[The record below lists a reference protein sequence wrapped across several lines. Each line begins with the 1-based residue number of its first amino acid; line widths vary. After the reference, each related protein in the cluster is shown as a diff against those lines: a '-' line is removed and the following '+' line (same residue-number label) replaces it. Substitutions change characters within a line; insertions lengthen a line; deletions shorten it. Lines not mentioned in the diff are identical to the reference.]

1 MLILMELHP
10 QKDWQTECYSMGGG
24 MFMSPTKSIK
34 LVALGLGVVV
44 FMTAGCATKK
54 FVRQSI
60 QESVQPLQA
69 NLNKVDQKTDQNAE
83 QIRDVDRR
91 SESGIAQAQNA
102 ADQAHQAATTADQ
115 HAQVAQQVGEKGLA
129 QANEAQEMVN
139 NIDNYKPAQ
148 QATVLFALNKS
159 TLTTEDKQRLD
170 QLVQTVK
177 TLKHY
182 VIEVQGYT
190 DSTGSKAYNLQ
201 LSQRR
206 ADAVVRYLT
215 LNGDIPL
222 VKIHNLGYG
231 EAAPVNPN
239 NTRKGRALNR
249 RVQITVL
256 VPQMPN
262 APQSAAQL
270 TPTESTQ

>member
-1 MLILMELHP
+1 M
-10 QKDWQTECYSMGGG
+10 SMSGG
-24 MFMSPTKSIK
+24 MFMSPRNSIK
-34 LVALGLGVVV
+34 LMALGVGFVVLT
-44 FMTAGCATKK
+44 TAGCATKK
-54 FVRQSI
+54 FVRQSV
-60 QESVQPLQA
+60 QESIQPLQA
-69 NLNKVDQKTDQNAE
+69 SLHKVDRKAE
-83 QIRDVDRR
+83 R
-91 SESGIAQAQNA
+91 GIAQAQNA
-102 ADQAHQAATTADQ
+102 ADQAHQAAMTADQ
-115 HAQVAQQVGEKGLA
+115 HAQAAQQVGEKGLA

-148 QATVLFALNKS
+148 QATDLFGFNKS
-159 TLTTEDKQRLD
+159 ILTTEDKQRLD
-170 QLVQTVK
+170 QLVQNVK

-215 LNGDIPL
+215 MNGDIPL

-231 EAAPVNPN
+231 EAAAVNPN

-249 RVQITVL
+249 RVQITVF

-262 APQSAAQL
+262 ASQSAAQL
-270 TPTESTQ
+270 TPAEPSQ

>member
-1 MLILMELHP
+1 M
-10 QKDWQTECYSMGGG
+10 SMSGG
-24 MFMSPTKSIK
+24 MFMSPRNSIK
-34 LVALGLGVVV
+34 LMALGVGLVVLT
-44 FMTAGCATKK
+44 TAGCATKK
-54 FVRQSI
+54 FVRQSV
-60 QESVQPLQA
+60 QESIQPLQA
-69 NLNKVDQKTDQNAE
+69 SLNKVDQKTDQNAE
-83 QIRDVDRR
+83 QIRDVDRKA
-91 SESGIAQAQNA
+91 ESGIAQAQNA
-102 ADQAHQAATTADQ
+102 ADQAHQAAMTADQ
-115 HAQVAQQVGEKGLA
+115 HAQAAQQVGEKGLA

-148 QATVLFALNKS
+148 QATVLFGFNKS
-159 TLTTEDKQRLD
+159 ILTTEDKQRLD
-170 QLVQTVK
+170 QLVQNVK

-215 LNGDIPL
+215 MNGDIPL

-231 EAAPVNPN
+231 EAAAVNPN

-249 RVQITVL
+249 RVQITVF

-262 APQSAAQL
+262 ASQSAAQL
-270 TPTESTQ
+270 TPAEPSQ

>member
-1 MLILMELHP
+1 M
-10 QKDWQTECYSMGGG
+10 SMSGG
-24 MFMSPTKSIK
+24 MFMSPRNSIK
-34 LVALGLGVVV
+34 LMALGVGLVVLT
-44 FMTAGCATKK
+44 TAGCATKK
-54 FVRQSI
+54 FVRQSV
-60 QESVQPLQA
+60 QESIQPLQA
-69 NLNKVDQKTDQNAE
+69 SLNKVDQKTDQNAE
-83 QIRDVDRR
+83 QIRDVDRKAER
-91 SESGIAQAQNA
+91 GIAQAQNA
-102 ADQAHQAATTADQ
+102 AAQA
-115 HAQVAQQVGEKGLA
+115 AQQVGEKGLA

-148 QATVLFALNKS
+148 QATVLFGFNKS
-159 TLTTEDKQRLD
+159 ILTTEDKQRLD
-170 QLVQTVK
+170 QLVQNVK

-215 LNGDIPL
+215 MNGDIPL

-231 EAAPVNPN
+231 EAAAVNPN

-249 RVQITVL
+249 RVQITVF

-262 APQSAAQL
+262 ASQSAAQL
-270 TPTESTQ
+270 TPAEPSQ